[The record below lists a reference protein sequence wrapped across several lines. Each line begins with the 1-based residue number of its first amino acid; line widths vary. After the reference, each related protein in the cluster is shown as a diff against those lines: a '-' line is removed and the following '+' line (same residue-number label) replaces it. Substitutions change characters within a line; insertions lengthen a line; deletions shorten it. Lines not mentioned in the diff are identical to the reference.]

1 MPDRAM
7 KPSRLLARLDAEIAG
22 ARTQVAADC
31 KQAERAG
38 YLARMGRIDDAKAV
52 VAALHQRYDQRP
64 HIEVS
69 VWTHLVEGLI
79 GHFSD
84 MDTGARQKIQRAHA
98 LSMAAGLKPLQ
109 ALSAA
114 WLAHMEYLRVNVDL
128 MKISVDHALL
138 IAERDHHSA
147 LARTSLVIA
156 LALHCGGRSELARPW
171 YAHAR
176 NHAALEGDDLTISA
190 LMHNMA
196 WLRAHDMRCSLLEG
210 HCAAEDSQHALLSA
224 ESLAHFDALIGSVSL
239 KALTPILTAQIL
251 AYRGRAAEALQ
262 LYEANLAES
271 LAQGMTRLQADLL
284 ADQAWCRLQL
294 GQVEAAMRDA
304 VAAAESKDSKAHFD
318 DQALA
323 HGRLA
328 LLFKEFGNEDAAN
341 FHGEQAELAWAGH
354 RAFRAKL
361 LDAFG
366 AVCYPRNLAGS
377 NEARLTKK

>member
-1 MPDRAM
+1 MPDRPM
-7 KPSRLLARLDAEIAG
+7 KPSRLLARLDAEIAS

-38 YLARMGRIDDAKAV
+38 YLARMGRTDDAKAV
-52 VAALHQRYDQRP
+52 VAALHQRYDQQP

-84 MDTGARQKIQRAHA
+84 MDPGARQKIQRAHA
-98 LSMAAGLKPLQ
+98 LSTAAGLKPLR

-128 MKISVDHALL
+128 MKGGVEDALMS
-138 IAERDHHSA
+138 AESDHHSS
-147 LARTSLVIA
+147 LARASLVVA

-176 NHAALEGDDLTISA
+176 NHAAIEGDDLTISA

-196 WLRAHDMRCSLLEG
+196 WLRAHDLRCSALEG
-210 HCAAEDSQHALLSA
+210 HAAAADSQHALLSA

-251 AYRGRAAEALQ
+251 AYGGRPAEALQ
-262 LYEANLAES
+262 LYEINLAES

-294 GQVEAAMRDA
+294 GQVEGAMRDA
-304 VAAAESKDSKAHFD
+304 LAAVESISPTAHFD

-328 LLFKEFGNEDAAN
+328 LIFRELGDEAAAKL
-341 FHGEQAELAWAGH
+341 HVDQAERAWAGH
-354 RAFRAKL
+354 RAFRTRL
-361 LDAFG
+361 LAAFG
-366 AVCYPRNLAGS
+366 ALRHPHEFVKS
-377 NEARLTKK
+377 SLTKK

>member
-1 MPDRAM
+1 MPDRPM
-7 KPSRLLARLDAEIAG
+7 KPSRLLARLDAEIAS
-22 ARTQVAADC
+22 AVTQVAADC

-84 MDTGARQKIQRAHA
+84 MDPGARQKIQRAHA
-98 LSMAAGLKPLQ
+98 LSTAAGLKPLR

-114 WLAHMEYLRVNVDL
+114 WLAHMEYLRVD
-128 MKISVDHALL
+128 VDHMKRGVDDALL
-138 IAERDHHSA
+138 IAAKDHHSA

-176 NHAALEGDDLTISA
+176 NHAAVEGDDLTISA

-196 WLRAHDMRCSLLEG
+196 WLRAHDMRCSLLDG
-210 HCAAEDSQHALLSA
+210 HSAAEDSQHALLSA
-224 ESLAHFDALIGSVSL
+224 ESLAHYDALIGSESL
-239 KALTPILTAQIL
+239 TALTPILTAQIL
-251 AYRGRAAEALQ
+251 TYRGRAAEAL
-262 LYEANLAES
+262 LLFEANLDQS
-271 LAQGMTRLQADLL
+271 LAQGMTRLHADLL

-294 GQVEAAMRDA
+294 GQAEAAKRDA
-304 VAAAESKDSKAHFD
+304 RAAAESADVEAHFD

-328 LLFKEFGNEDAAN
+328 LVFRELGDEGAAKL
-341 FHGEQAELAWAGH
+341 HADKAELAWAGH
-354 RAFRAKL
+354 RAFCTRL

-366 AVCYPRNLAGS
+366 AL
-377 NEARLTKK
+377 RLPSDLVDSSEPDLTTK